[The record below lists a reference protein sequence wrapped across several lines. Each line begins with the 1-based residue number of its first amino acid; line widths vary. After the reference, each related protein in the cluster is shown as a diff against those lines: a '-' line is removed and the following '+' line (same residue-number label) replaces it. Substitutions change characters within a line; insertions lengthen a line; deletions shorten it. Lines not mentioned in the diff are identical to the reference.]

1 MKEETINHE
10 PAGSK
15 VSQKKSRTKS
25 FQAGRFWRLSGF
37 WLLVILCVILSLA
50 YIGKTGEKGSEWLL
64 PIMLG
69 WMAGLGGNI
78 VERDPGEGM
87 LKAGMAQTTFL
98 LAWVIPRGLPSETV
112 LFALV
117 WLFHTV
123 TTMLAVYLE
132 VARVRAQRQ
141 LKTTRRK

>member
-1 MKEETINHE
+1 
-10 PAGSK
+10 
-15 VSQKKSRTKS
+15 
-25 FQAGRFWRLSGF
+25 
-37 WLLVILCVILSLA
+37 
-50 YIGKTGEKGSEWLL
+50 
-64 PIMLG
+64 
-69 WMAGLGGNI
+69 
-78 VERDPGEGM
+78 M

-117 WLFHTV
+117 WLCHTV
-123 TTMLAVYLE
+123 TTMLAVYLD